1 MFKQLKSEK
10 LSEKVAQEIIKLI
23 ESGELKP
30 GDKLPAENLFAEQ
43 LGVSRGILREALM
56 LLQYQGFISR
66 KPKDGTYIR
75 ELYQYNNF
83 SDSILKSLKNATY
96 QDLIELR
103 EPLEQKIVELAIE
116 RATDEEIKEV
126 ENCLDITLE
135 SINSYREMD
144 HRFHLKL
151 AELSKNI
158 LLINFIDSYYGLIE
172 EIGSMNSKNSERRL
186 EIIGE
191 HKEIINAIMNRN
203 SEDAKMAVTNHLRKV
218 KKSIEVNK

>member
-1 MFKQLKSEK
+1 VFKQLKSEK
-10 LSEKVAQEIIKLI
+10 LSEKVSQEIIKLI

-30 GDKLPAENLFAEQ
+30 GDRLPAENIFAEQ

-75 ELYQYNNF
+75 ELYHYNNF

-103 EPLEQKIVELAIE
+103 EPLERKIVELAIE
-116 RATDEEIKEV
+116 RATDKEIKDV
-126 ENCLDITLE
+126 EKCLDIPLE
-135 SINSYREMD
+135 SNNYHEMD
-144 HRFHLKL
+144 HKFHLKV

-172 EIGSMNSKNSERRL
+172 ELGSMSNKNSERRL

-191 HKEIINAIMNRN
+191 HKNIISSIMNRN
-203 SEDAKMAVTNHLRKV
+203 VLDSKAAITYHLSKV
-218 KKSIEVNK
+218 KKSIDINK